1 MKLSGKR
8 HLRLILPWLA
18 LLLGLLG
25 TGLLSYSVKL
35 DIERDEYRQF
45 AFYCDQVRLKIAAR
59 LDAHKQIL
67 LSGAAMFDASET
79 VNRQEWHN
87 FVQRLRSDEH
97 FNGIQGLGFSEWIPP
112 EQLAAHQ
119 AKIRAEGFPEY
130 AVRPE
135 GKRDAYTSIVFLEPF
150 SGHNLRAFGYDMYS
164 ETVRRAAMEQAR
176 DENKVS
182 LSGKVTLVQ
191 ETSKNKQAGT
201 LMYAPVYRKNQPVDT
216 VEQRR
221 SALLGWVYSPF
232 RMADLLDKLVP
243 NIDGNTIPHVHLRVY
258 DGHSAKAEKLLYNS
272 AEPGYA
278 VPPHPSSIIEIET
291 AFNGT
296 LWTLQFEKIAG
307 IEGIDDYSKLW
318 IVLGGGAF
326 SSFLLFLLLRTY
338 LNMSINAAKMAYEL
352 TTQLRESEQ
361 RFRLMADSAPVL
373 IWLAGTDKLC
383 YYFNKVWLDFTGRTQ
398 EQEQGNGWADGVHP
412 DDYQHCLNTYIQAFD
427 QRLDFSMEYRLRR
440 HDGEYRWLI
449 DTGRPRYADNH
460 IFLGY
465 IGSCVDITERK
476 QTEDKLARAHAELQ
490 QFTHIAAHH
499 LQEPAR
505 RLVSFTQRLRTHLPQ
520 EQLNEDIATSLHFI
534 EQGAARQSALIHDIQ
549 WYLASD
555 QPRSA
560 MGKVAVEDVIA
571 KLLQQKESAMRKTGA
586 RVDCNVLCPA
596 YIDLPR
602 LKDIFSIL
610 LDNSLYYC
618 HLKLTPH
625 IQISSELKAGRVI
638 YRFADN
644 GIGIPAEYR
653 ERVFAVFERLQVH
666 DNQDSTGIGLAIV
679 RRIVESCG
687 GSVSLQETPGG
698 GTTVVFDLP
707 E

>member
-1 MKLSGKR
+1 MKLPSKR

-25 TGLLSYSVKL
+25 TGLLSYSVKHG
-35 DIERDEYRQF
+35 IERDKYRQF
-45 AFYCDQVRLKIAAR
+45 AFYCDEVRLKIAAR
-59 LDAHKQIL
+59 LDTHKQIL
-67 LSGAAMFDASET
+67 LSGAAMFDASEN
-79 VNRQEWHN
+79 VNRQEWHS

-97 FNGIQGLGFSEWIPP
+97 FNGVQGLGFSLWILP

-119 AKIRAEGFPEY
+119 AKLRAEGFPEY
-130 AVRPE
+130 TVRPE
-135 GKRDAYTSIVFLEPF
+135 GKREAYTSIVFLEPF
-150 SGHNLRAFGYDMYS
+150 SGRNLSAFGYDMYS
-164 ETVRRAAMEQAR
+164 EPVRRAAMEQAR

-191 ETSKNKQAGT
+191 ETDKNKQAGT
-201 LMYAPVYRKNQPVDT
+201 LMYIPVYRKNQPVDT

-221 SALLGWVYSPF
+221 STLLGWVYSPF
-232 RMADLLDKLVP
+232 RMTDLLDKLVP
-243 NIDGNTIPHVHLRVY
+243 NIDGNTTAHVHLRVY

-278 VPPHPSSIIEIET
+278 EPPHPASMIEIET

-296 LWTLQFEKIAG
+296 VWTLHFEKIAA
-307 IEGIDDYSKLW
+307 IEGIYDYSKLW

-326 SSFLLFLLLRTY
+326 SSFLLFLLLRSY
-338 LNMSINAAKMAYEL
+338 LNMGVNASKMAYGL

-383 YYFNKVWLDFTGRTQ
+383 YYFNKVWLDFTGRSL
-398 EQEQGNGWADGVHP
+398 EQEQGNGWAEGVHP
-412 DDYQHCLNTYIQAFD
+412 DDYHRCLDTYIQAFD
-427 QRLDFSMEYRLRR
+427 RQLGFSMEYRLRR
-440 HDGEYRWLI
+440 YDGEYRWLI

-460 IFLGY
+460 IFVGY

-476 QTEDKLARAHAELQ
+476 QTENKLARAHAELQ

-505 RLVSFTQRLRTHLPQ
+505 RLVSFAQRLRTHLPQ
-520 EQLNEDIATSLHFI
+520 AQLNEDTATSLGFI

-555 QPRSA
+555 QPRSV
-560 MGKVAVEDVIA
+560 MSKVKVKDVIA
-571 KLLQQKESAMRKTGA
+571 KLLQQKESAVRKTGA
-586 RVDCNVLCPA
+586 RVDCNELDPA
-596 YIDLPR
+596 YIDPPR

-625 IQISSELKAGRVI
+625 IQISSELKAGRVT

-653 ERVFAVFERLQVH
+653 ERVFGVFERLQVH

-679 RRIVESCG
+679 RRVVESCD

-707 E
+707 G